1 MIGITFTLIG
11 AATES
16 FYTKRNYSK
25 KRKVVY
31 HPFSK
36 PPSI

>member
-1 MIGITFTLIG
+1 MIGTTFTLTG

-16 FYTKRNYSK
+16 FYTTRNYSK
-25 KRKVVY
+25 NRKVVY